1 MERLRQYFLP
11 EQASPF
17 AQDVDGLFIFITV
30 AGTILLL
37 GITAALIYFSIKYKR
52 HTPQDVTPVIRHN
65 LALELTWTIVPT
77 ILILFIF
84 AWGFRGYVQMRNAP
98 ADAYEVYVTGLSFG
112 WQFTYLNGVI
122 SGGELVV
129 PAGRPVKLLMQSR
142 DVLHSFFVPDF
153 RIKQDLMPNR
163 YTTLWFQADK
173 PGEHIIYCT
182 EYCGSGHSSMMGK
195 VRVLAEDEF
204 NAWMAGEAAKNEQDL
219 PLARL
224 GENLYSQQGCMACHS
239 VDGSAGIGP
248 TFKGLYGA
256 TRNFTDGTSAVADE
270 GYLRESILVS
280 NARIVA
286 GYPPAMPNYQGVL
299 SDRQVDALVEY
310 IKELN

>member
-17 AQDVDGLFIFITV
+17 ASDVDSLFLFITI
-30 AGTILLL
+30 AGTVLLL
-37 GITAALIYFSIKYKR
+37 AITAALIYFSYRYKR
-52 HTPQDVTPVIRHN
+52 RSHEDVTPVIRHN
-65 LALELTWTIVPT
+65 LALELAWTIVPT
-77 ILILFIF
+77 LLILFIF
-84 AWGFRGYVQMRNAP
+84 GWGFRGYMDMRNAP
-98 ADAYEVYVTGLSFG
+98 ADSYDIYVTGLSFG
-112 WQFTYLNGVI
+112 WQFTYTNGVI

-129 PAGRPVKLLMQSR
+129 PAGRPIRLLMQSR

-163 YTTLWFQADK
+163 YTTVWFRADK
-173 PGEHIIYCT
+173 PGNHIIYCT
-182 EYCGSGHSSMMGK
+182 EFCGSGHSNMLGT
-195 VRVLAEDEF
+195 VRVLEVHEF
-204 NAWMAGEAAKNEQDL
+204 DAWLAGEQAKNEQDL

-224 GENLYSQQGCMACHS
+224 GENLFSQQGCMACHS

-248 TFKGLYGA
+248 SIKGLFGS
-256 TRNFTDGTSAVADE
+256 TRSFTNGTSAVADE
-270 GYLRESILVS
+270 TYLRESILVA
-280 NARIVA
+280 NAKIVV